1 LKLEKMWYKIEN
13 DESVFTP
20 AVLVYPE
27 RIKENIRRMI
37 KLAGNSSRLRPHVK
51 THKMGEVVKLQAE
64 QGITKYKCATLTE
77 LEMTAKNGG
86 KDILL
91 SYPLLGPDIQA
102 YINLINEFPEVNFSV
117 TVDAF
122 DACADLTRAA
132 IQNNLVFD
140 IFIDIDNGMHRTG
153 ASPDDAY
160 DLATKI
166 NTSEYL
172 QLKGLHIYDG
182 HIHISDFEKRK
193 ALCDDDFKQVNSL
206 VQKLT
211 QAGIDAGELA
221 CGGTYSFPI
230 HAKHPER
237 TLCPG
242 TPLLWDAGYKASIPD
257 LDFLHAAVLVGRV
270 ISKPAN
276 NVCIDWGHKAMAAE
290 MQQPRVQFLDLEI
303 SSIENQSEE
312 HLVVTTSKELNLGDL
327 VYALPKHICPT
338 MALHEQVYVLE
349 KNEVVD
355 KWEVVARKRVY

>member
-1 LKLEKMWYKIEN
+1 MWYEINNE
-13 DESVFTP
+13 ESVFTP
-20 AVLVYPE
+20 AILVYPE
-27 RIKENIRRMI
+27 RIKENILRMI
-37 KLAGNSSRLRPHVK
+37 ELAGNASRLRPHVK
-51 THKMGEVVKLQAE
+51 THKMGEVVKLQVE
-64 QGITKYKCATLTE
+64 QGIKRFKCATLSE
-77 LEMTAKNGG
+77 LEMTAQNGG

-91 SYPLLGPDIQA
+91 SYPVLGPDIQK
-102 YINLINEFPEVNFSV
+102 YIELMQEFPEVNFSL

-132 IQNNLVFD
+132 IQNKLIFD
-140 IFIDIDNGMHRTG
+140 VFIDIDNGMHRTG
-153 ASPDDAY
+153 ASPDEAY

-166 NTSEYL
+166 KISEYL

-182 HIHISDFEKRK
+182 HIHTSDFDQRK
-193 ALCDDDFKQVNSL
+193 AECDKDFEQVNTL
-206 VQKLT
+206 VQKLA

-230 HAKHPER
+230 HAKHSER

-242 TPLLWDAGYKASIPD
+242 TPLLWDAGYEETIPE

-290 MQQPRVQFLDLEI
+290 MQQPRVQFLNLEI
-303 SSIENQSEE
+303 KSIENQSEE

-355 KWEVVARKRVY
+355 KWDVVARKRVY